1 MAAYLKVKLLYG
13 AIAREQDQKD
23 TLRGLG
29 LRRREQQKILKNT
42 PAIKG
47 MIQKVY
53 DLVKWEEVDTP
64 TLPARPKV
72 ETYRLGEVIARPKK
86 EKKQKVKAV
95 ASEESHDKEAA
106 KPSKKAAAKKPSAK
120 KPAAKKKS

>member
-1 MAAYLKVKLLYG
+1 MADYLKVKLLYG

-29 LRRREQQKILKNT
+29 LRRREQQRVLKNT
-42 PAIKG
+42 PAIRG

-53 DLVKWEEVDTP
+53 DLVKWEEVDYSV
-64 TLPARPKV
+64 LPKPAKV
-72 ETYRLGEVIARPKK
+72 ITYRLGEIIARPKK
-86 EKKQKVKAV
+86 EKKEKAAKAV
-95 ASEESHDKEAA
+95 SAEGSSNSAKDKG
-106 KPSKKAAAKKPSAK
+106 SKKAEKKPAAK

>member
-29 LRRREQQKILKNT
+29 LRRREQQRILKNT

-53 DLVKWEEVDTP
+53 DLVKWEEVDSP
-64 TLPARPKV
+64 TLPVRPKI

-86 EKKQKVKAV
+86 EKKPKVKAV
-95 ASEESHDKEAA
+95 AHEESRKKDAA
-106 KPSKKAAAKKPSAK
+106 KTSKKGSEK
-120 KPAAKKKS
+120 KPAAKKSAAKKKS